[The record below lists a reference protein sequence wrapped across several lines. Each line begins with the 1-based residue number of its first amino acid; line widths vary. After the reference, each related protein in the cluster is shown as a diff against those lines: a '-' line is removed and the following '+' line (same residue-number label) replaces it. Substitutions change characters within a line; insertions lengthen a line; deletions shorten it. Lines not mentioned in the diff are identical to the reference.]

1 MSVEYEQLAA
11 LSVLTGLVNNKK
23 NIYDVLWEFVRE
35 TIRKRDMSSA
45 ALDDLVQYLEEDY
58 RFDNIPKAVLKTLL
72 RKQSKEQV
80 LLEGENVTFLP
91 AFRRTLGENNYDAD
105 MSRQKEAFSDLFCN
119 VREYIHQQ
127 SGFEKETDEQ
137 ILKSIKIYLLDDL
150 QSTSLSG
157 IINQYVIEMQEKNPR
172 VQQIFNQIKEGFI
185 LYDGICW
192 SENLNELGRWEYPLT
207 LFYDM
212 DIIFYFAGYSGEIF
226 HSVFEEMHQLIR
238 EINAANAKKQKK
250 KCIFTY
256 YFPEVEEQ
264 IAQYFKNACKIVE
277 GGAAL
282 DPSQTAMKYIVDKC
296 KNTADVVRMQAELMQ
311 SLKSCGIL
319 KFQEMDFYEAGK
331 HKYNIESEDTVKKYE
346 KKEKRT
352 KVERYLQRINYISLL
367 RGEHACNKFTECEYL
382 MITRN
387 GICAQM
393 DNDSATSVRKQ
404 FSRVMSPEVLTSK
417 FWFQLNKGF
426 QGNVLPPSLDVIAQ
440 AKIILG
446 HQVNANISECYES
459 LKKEY
464 NARTENRESL
474 LAAIAS
480 LREYPL
486 FPEKIS
492 LEIVAETQSLTER
505 NVEEWIKEQNEAQ
518 AQALEKQQRY
528 EEMERENQRLR
539 EMQVKERK
547 QAEAELA
554 ASGEKDILLA
564 HQRREMNELLEQ
576 MADIK
581 QQMKS
586 MEEKEAERTKREQKR
601 KRILGYVIW
610 GVVTVA
616 LLALTVVL
624 GLLDYDKYAQVSTAI
639 TVMQPVGMVSKYIF
653 DKLKLRKT
661 QDAE

>member
-11 LSVLTGLVNNKK
+11 LSVLTGLANNKK

-35 TIRKRDMSSA
+35 AVHKRNISSA
-45 ALDDLVQYLEEDY
+45 ALEDLVQYLEEDY

-72 RKQSKEQV
+72 RKQSNKQI
-80 LLEGENVTFLP
+80 LLEGENITFLP
-91 AFRRTLGENNYDAD
+91 AFRRTLEENNYDAD
-105 MSRQKEAFSDLFCN
+105 MSRQKEAFSDLFSN

-127 SGFEKETDEQ
+127 SGFEEETDEQ
-137 ILKSIKIYLLDDL
+137 ILKSIKVYLLDDL
-150 QSTSLSG
+150 QSTSLSEV
-157 IINQYVIEMQEKNPR
+157 INQYVIEMQEQNPR

-238 EINAANAKKQKK
+238 EINAAYAKKQKK

-264 IAQYFKNACKIVE
+264 IEQYFKNACKIVD
-277 GGAAL
+277 GRAAL
-282 DPSQTAMKYIVDKC
+282 DPSQTAMKYIVSQCRD
-296 KNTADVVRMQAELMQ
+296 TADVVRMQAELMQ
-311 SLKSCGIL
+311 LLKNYGIL
-319 KFQEMDFYEAGK
+319 KFRDMDFYEAGK
-331 HKYNIESEDTVKKYE
+331 HKYNIENEDTVAKYE

-367 RGEHACNKFTECEYL
+367 RGDHACNKFTECEYL

-426 QGNVLPPSLDVIAQ
+426 QGNLLPPSLDVIAQ

-446 HQVNANISECYES
+446 HQVNENISVCYES

-464 NARTENRESL
+464 NARTENRESM
-474 LAAIAS
+474 LAIIAS
-480 LREYPL
+480 LRKYPL
-486 FPEKIS
+486 FPENIS
-492 LEIVAETQSLTER
+492 LEVVAETQSLTEKD
-505 NVEEWIKEQNEAQ
+505 VKEWIKEQAEAQ
-518 AQALEKQQRY
+518 AQALEKQQYY
-528 EEMERENQRLR
+528 EKMEQENQRLKELQAR
-539 EMQVKERK
+539 ERA

-554 ASGEKDILLA
+554 ASEEKDILLA
-564 HQRREMNELLEQ
+564 RQQQKISMMQEQ

-586 MEEKEAERTKREQKR
+586 MEEKEAERIQRVQKR
-601 KRILGYVIW
+601 KRIWGYAIW

-616 LLALTVVL
+616 LLGLTVTL
-624 GLLDYDKYAQVSTAI
+624 WLLDYNKFAKAATLL
-639 TVMQPVGMVSKYIF
+639 TGMQFVGMLIKAIYDRSMI
-653 DKLKLRKT
+653 
-661 QDAE
+661 